1 MTSAVSYASS
11 SLVPVYFGVGQAH
24 ELDAVEIHWPS
35 GRVQQLHH
43 VSVNRIVDVS
53 EP

>member
-1 MTSAVSYASS
+1 
-11 SLVPVYFGVGQAH
+11 
-24 ELDAVEIHWPS
+24 VEIRWPS

-43 VSVNRIVDVS
+43 VPVNRVVDVS